1 MNICMLG
8 WYGSETIGDRA
19 ILDGIM
25 TIIENT
31 VQIEKIFLGTILP
44 FYTERMISE
53 DSNNY
58 FINQDITIE
67 LFCEKDHSELERYIK
82 QSELVIM
89 AGGPIIDLDELKII
103 EVGFQ
108 IAKKNNKKTALIGC
122 GFGPF
127 HEKIYLY
134 KAISILK
141 KSDVAILRDK
151 LSFDRAIEAFP
162 EGKERIFNLQDP
174 AIVSV
179 EKYKRNVTNSKR
191 TNSISINYRN
201 PNIGLLHRNLKEI
214 NHDLFMLIEY
224 ASKHFNKVILV
235 PMHTFFWGGDDRY
248 FYADLLNNTKIDNV
262 DIVFKPLSLYETFDI
277 YNKSDSCIGM
287 RYHSIVL
294 QTLLNGKNILLDYT
308 ERKEGK
314 VSGFLQ
320 EINNKE
326 YSMNRY
332 YSLESTIQP
341 ELVIRYLLA
350 TERIDICYD
359 YDSIVS
365 NYKNLIGGIL

>member
-1 MNICMLG
+1 MLG

-25 TIIENT
+25 TIMENT
-31 VQIEKIFLGTILP
+31 VQIEKVFLGSILP

-53 DSNNY
+53 DSNHY
-58 FINQDITIE
+58 FINQDIAIE
-67 LFCEKDHSELERYIK
+67 LFCEKDRSELEKYIK

-89 AGGPIIDLDELKII
+89 AGGPIIDLDELRII

-108 IAKKNNKKTALIGC
+108 IAKNNNKKTALIGC

-127 HEKIYLY
+127 HENVYLH
-134 KAISILK
+134 KAISLLK
-141 KSDVAILRDK
+141 KSDVVILRDK
-151 LSFDRAIEAFP
+151 LSYDRAIEAFQDA
-162 EGKERIFNLQDP
+162 KEKVFNLQDP

-179 EKYKRNVTNSKR
+179 EKYKRNATKSNHS
-191 TNSISINYRN
+191 NSISINYRN
-201 PNIGLLHRNLKEI
+201 PNIGLLHRNLKDI
-214 NHDLFMLIEY
+214 NHDLFTLIDC
-224 ASKHFNKVILV
+224 ASKHFNKVFLV

-248 FYADLLNNTKIDNV
+248 FYAELLSNGKIENV
-262 DIVFKPLSLYETFDI
+262 EIVFKPLSLYETYDI
-277 YNKSDSCIGM
+277 YNRSDSCIGM

-320 EINNKE
+320 EIDNKE
-326 YSMNRY
+326 YSLNRY
-332 YSLESTIQP
+332 YSLESPIQP
-341 ELVIRYLLA
+341 ELVIQYLHA
-350 TERIDICYD
+350 TERIDVCFD

-365 NYKNLIGGIL
+365 NYTRIIGGIL